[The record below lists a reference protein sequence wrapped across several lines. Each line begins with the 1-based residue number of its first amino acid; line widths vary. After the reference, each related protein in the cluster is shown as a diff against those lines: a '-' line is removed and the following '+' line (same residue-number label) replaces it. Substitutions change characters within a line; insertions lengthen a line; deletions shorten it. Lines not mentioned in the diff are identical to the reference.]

1 MLAHEL
7 SACPPGGRKAGF
19 GKFRVIFGVEK
30 IGAPRLL
37 KRGEKNIFQAKI
49 KNKNW
54 ESHFLAY
61 GEDI

>member
-7 SACPPGGRKAGF
+7 SACPGGRKAGF

-37 KRGEKNIFQAKI
+37 KRGKNKIFQAKI
-49 KNKNW
+49 KIKIG
-54 ESHFLAY
+54 SHIF
-61 GEDI
+61 